1 MAQAGSK
8 DEKNRGSKISL
19 DCPFKDRKE
28 VGSLKYS
35 FKSRHLFFCPFSS
48 ICVTPP
54 LFCCCLSVTPP
65 FLRFILL
72 YHFFCPFILLRVTPP
87 LRLSF
92 CFTVTCVTP
101 PLLLSLRL
109 ASSHTNTSL
118 SIRLAL
124 CHTPPL
130 LLSLCVPSP
139 ICLSILYISC
149 RVTPPQFTT
158 ILRVQYMAA
167 VTEIK
172 MQIVFIL
179 TLFNNMNKK

>member
-1 MAQAGSK
+1 MKKTGGQ
-8 DEKNRGSKISL
+8 
-19 DCPFKDRKE
+19 
-28 VGSLKYS
+28 
-35 FKSRHLFFCPFSS
+35 KSRWTVPLRTEKKSDLLSIASSPATSSFVPSPRFVSLLHFFVVVS
-48 ICVTPP
+48 
-54 LFCCCLSVTPP
+54 LSVTPP

-124 CHTPPL
+124 CHSTT
-130 LLSLCVPSP
+130 SFVPSCP
-139 ICLSILYISC
+139 FTNLFVHSLHIVSC
-149 RVTPPQFTT
+149 HSSTVCYHFTST
-158 ILRVQYMAA
+158 VHGCSNR
-167 VTEIK
+167 
-172 MQIVFIL
+172 
-179 TLFNNMNKK
+179 N

>member
-1 MAQAGSK
+1 MRK
-8 DEKNRGSKISL
+8 VPWKP
-19 DCPFKDRKE
+19 CPA
-28 VGSLKYS
+28 L
-35 FKSRHLFFCPFSS
+35 
-48 ICVTPP
+48 PP
-54 LFCCCLSVTPP
+54 ASV

-124 CHTPPL
+124 CHSTTSFVPVSCFVSLHHFFCPFVSLHQFVCPFFTYRVVSLLHSLPPFYEY
-130 LLSLCVPSP
+130 S
-139 ICLSILYISC
+139 
-149 RVTPPQFTT
+149 TE
-158 ILRVQYMAA
+158 YMAA

-179 TLFNNMNKK
+179 MLFNNMNKK